1 MNNKYLLYGG
11 LLLATVFTSC
21 KQDAM
26 FEESNNINLQKYVTE
41 GIVGNEQSTR
51 ANVESDG
58 ITFYWQEND
67 KITIWN
73 GTTGYEFTSTLI
85 EGSTGNSKWIS
96 QFQGDASLT
105 DGSSV
110 YGVYP
115 ATTGNPL
122 SFTLNDEKRNQT
134 DGNPALSNTMYMV
147 AQGNVSGNTVSSLR
161 FKHLTSIF
169 QFNIKN
175 NRPEDIVV
183 ESVKVNADEA
193 VFPTVVTVSGEDA
206 TYSENVKSVSLKMN
220 NQVIKNSETLKAYLN
235 FLPTPELPA
244 ETELTFSAV
253 LSDGSSITIKKGKAG
268 ELYEAGS
275 GFAKD
280 GYKYTAG
287 KRYSINA
294 TIDLDESDPGYSTA
308 EDGEYIVYAAKGLKA
323 ILSDNEIIGAEGVK
337 IKLSYDIN
345 LEGTELDQIAEF
357 KGTLNGDGKAISNY
371 TLKNTAGNHFGLFK
385 KNSGTIQNLNVKNIT
400 MTNVSVANGN
410 DGASALVG
418 LNSGTVKNCSAENVK
433 LTLSSGKAAFGI
445 IVGNNA
451 GTIEGVNITNSS
463 LTTNT
468 ECNLGL
474 ASGINNSTIKGTN
487 TQGEITV
494 NSYTTGGASSVGGII
509 GWAQGKSKVDGCS
522 ANVVIDCKMNTNS
535 GGLIGANV
543 GSIKVSY
550 SNGEIKKSGS
560 DNNGGGLVGSA
571 NSGSGYT
578 ACYSTTTL
586 YSEEGGFVG
595 SWGWQT
601 QENNC
606 TFSKCFFT
614 TGVKAPITSN
624 EVANVNNTELAG
636 KINDMNSAAT
646 DSEYQFI
653 VNEGTDK
660 DKAPLI
666 IVKKQ

>member
-11 LLLATVFTSC
+11 LFLATVFTSC

-26 FEESNNINLQKYVTE
+26 FEESNNVNLQKYVTE

-73 GTTGYEFTSTLI
+73 GTTGYEFTSINI

-134 DGNPALSNTMYMV
+134 DENPALSNTMYMV

-183 ESVKVNADEA
+183 ESVKVSADEA

-206 TYSENVKSVSLKMN
+206 TYSEKVKSVSLKMN

-235 FLPTPELPA
+235 FLPTPELPS

-294 TIDLDESDPGYSTA
+294 TIDLDESDPGYNTA

-345 LEGTELDQIAEF
+345 LEGAELDQIAEF
-357 KGTLNGDGKAISNY
+357 KGTFDGDGKAISNY

-451 GTIEGVNITNSS
+451 GTIEGVNITQSS

-474 ASGINNSTIKGTN
+474 ASGINNSTIKGTQ
-487 TQGEITV
+487 TQGDIIV
-494 NSYTTGGASSVGGII
+494 NSYSGNASSVGGII
-509 GWAQGKSKVDGCS
+509 GWAQGQSKVDGCS

-543 GSIKVSY
+543 GSVILSY
-550 SNGEIKKSGS
+550 AYGQIKKSGS
-560 DNNGGGLVGSA
+560 DNNGGGLIGSA
-571 NSGSGYT
+571 NNNSLYKG
-578 ACYSTTTL
+578 CYSTTTL
-586 YSEEGGFVG
+586 YEGEGGFAGTLG
-595 SWGWQT
+595 SGT
-601 QENNC
+601 V

-614 TGVKAPITSN
+614 TGEKAPITSN

-636 KINDMNSAAT
+636 KMAEMNSAAT

-653 VNEGTDK
+653 VNEGADK
-660 DKAPLI
+660 DKAPLTI
-666 IVKKQ
+666 EKKQ